1 MNEKKKCHFFLL
13 VIRSHYTLEHMSF
26 SIATSSISS
35 GTATTSRL
43 QCDCT
48 ALMYD
53 SMTTDELKEA
63 LRDAHREINDA
74 QRIISE
80 LKLELATAKVKKGG
94 QKVGASEE
102 LLSADQEIAKLAQI
116 YMLFHQPW
124 VRADDFRNPKPSFE
138 SNSAE
143 RFSSDDN
150 LKLGAT
156 MELYDCV
163 PERLHDYMQSH
174 SDFATKFMKELSSSR
189 SSIIDRLRKNAAT
202 IFGLTPDIFLRKFNR
217 STNSTINTLL
227 GYNASGKTVA
237 LLIIYRPSAI
247 FGDALPILR
256 SNSPYASRSES
267 GTTAGLICCVA
278 TLARF
283 IMSTDT
289 ELTGAGVGNV
299 TGIGYFA
306 DFDAYKKILTL
317 SRESSSAIIQLYR
330 IWDAR
335 LFPNVHPASESGEEF
350 EDDTNGNGNDDEEI
364 SQFLRQ
370 LHVQESPSH
379 LWRLFCTFNP
389 RTQLSERAR
398 NFRPARNFWM
408 LNSVVWSSIS
418 HATSPKQ
425 SSTSSRSLSSSLNTA
440 SSHNNLLYQILCI
453 ETKCVIRKLRRAVKF
468 SIQKLR
474 AGRKLPSSAP
484 NTIASQPSGNRI
496 HPAPVAPPP
505 VSSPSITSILN
516 TGATA
521 FDSQGTDS
529 ENLEAVQGPGDNL
542 TEPVKPLPRRA
553 ANRRQVA
560 AAAPSSINST
570 EPVIPIAAEQPQK
583 CTTRGKKGTT
593 KRR

>member
-1 MNEKKKCHFFLL
+1 
-13 VIRSHYTLEHMSF
+13 MSF

-43 QCDCT
+43 QRDCT

-102 LLSADQEIAKLAQI
+102 LLSADQEIAKLARI

-227 GYNASGKTVA
+227 GYNASRKTVSTRYPRLPPFFFENSDTSDTTLLFRSEYLLKVA

-278 TLARF
+278 TLACF
-283 IMSTDT
+283 IMSMDT
-289 ELTGAGVGNV
+289 ELTGTGVGNV

-379 LWRLFCTFNP
+379 
-389 RTQLSERAR
+389 QHSA
-398 NFRPARNFWM
+398 
-408 LNSVVWSSIS
+408 
-418 HATSPKQ
+418 
-425 SSTSSRSLSSSLNTA
+425 
-440 SSHNNLLYQILCI
+440 
-453 ETKCVIRKLRRAVKF
+453 
-468 SIQKLR
+468 
-474 AGRKLPSSAP
+474 SSAP
-484 NTIASQPSGNRI
+484 NTIGSQPSGNRI

-505 VSSPSITSILN
+505 VSSPSIMSILN

-583 CTTRGKKGTT
+583 RTTRGKKGTT

>member
-43 QCDCT
+43 QRDCT

-102 LLSADQEIAKLAQI
+102 LLSADQEIAKLTRI

-138 SNSAE
+138 SNSTE

-189 SSIIDRLRKNAAT
+189 SSIIDRLCKNAAT

-227 GYNASGKTVA
+227 GYNASGKTVTTRYPRLPPFFFENSDASDTTLLFRSEYLLKVA
-237 LLIIYRPSAI
+237 LLIIYGPSAI

-278 TLARF
+278 TLAHF

-289 ELTGAGVGNV
+289 ELTGTGVGNV

-317 SRESSSAIIQLYR
+317 SRESSIQ
-330 IWDAR
+330 
-335 LFPNVHPASESGEEF
+335 P
-350 EDDTNGNGNDDEEI
+350 
-364 SQFLRQ
+364 
-370 LHVQESPSH
+370 
-379 LWRLFCTFNP
+379 
-389 RTQLSERAR
+389 
-398 NFRPARNFWM
+398 PARR
-408 LNSVVWSSIS
+408 
-418 HATSPKQ
+418 T
-425 SSTSSRSLSSSLNTA
+425 
-440 SSHNNLLYQILCI
+440 
-453 ETKCVIRKLRRAVKF
+453 
-468 SIQKLR
+468 
-474 AGRKLPSSAP
+474 
-484 NTIASQPSGNRI
+484 SGNRI

-583 CTTRGKKGTT
+583 RTTRGKKGTT